1 MSNKEF
7 FNYFKLSDSD
17 FNFYL
22 NREQNYI
29 MFNYELNENEA
40 TKRYNIKTPLISI
53 KIINDN
59 MFFYLNLRIEQK
71 YKEEEVKDIFKLIE
85 KDFEKLDI
93 IQFVNH
99 SYEDME
105 INTLNKDLIYIGA
118 KFFDMKKEAI
128 PVFKKLIFNV
138 LEENIKEK
146 HQIENLSLN
155 EDDEYFLNNYY
166 KNQELIDGFIS
177 FKNNKISKE
186 TVELIKLNFKN

>member
-17 FNFYL
+17 FNLSL
-22 NREQNYI
+22 NKEQNYI
-29 MFNYELNENEA
+29 MFNYELNDNEI
-40 TKRYNIKTPLISI
+40 TKKYNIDPPLIGI

-59 MFFYLNLRIEQK
+59 FFFYLNFKIEQK

-99 SYEDME
+99 SHEDME
-105 INTLNKDLIYIGA
+105 INTLNKGLIYVGV
-118 KFFDMKKEAI
+118 KFFEMKKEAI
-128 PVFKKLIFNV
+128 PRFKKLIFNI

-146 HQIENLSLN
+146 YQIENLSLN

-166 KNQELIDGFIS
+166 RNQELIDRFIS
-177 FKNNKISKE
+177 FENNKISKE
-186 TVELIKLNFKN
+186 TVDLIKLNLKN

>member
-17 FNFYL
+17 FNLYL

-29 MFNYELNENEA
+29 MFNYELNDNEV
-40 TKRYNIKTPLISI
+40 TKRYNIPPPLIGI

-59 MFFYLNLRIEQK
+59 IFFYLNLRIEQK

-93 IQFVNH
+93 IQFVNN

-105 INTLNKDLIYIGA
+105 INTLNKDLIYIGT

-186 TVELIKLNFKN
+186 TVELIKLNLKN

>member
-53 KIINDN
+53 KIIDDN

-99 SYEDME
+99 SCEDMK
-105 INTLNKDLIYIGA
+105 INTLNEDLIYVGV

-155 EDDEYFLNNYY
+155 EYDEYFLNNYY

-177 FKNNKISKE
+177 FKKNKISKE
-186 TVELIKLNFKN
+186 TVELIKLNLKN